1 MIDLQFDFH
10 SHLSSPVF
18 QTVLS
23 YSTQTGDRR
32 TRVHTLTLRC
42 SPHLQDTFR
51 HYQAQALLTFYCKKS
66 VDLVLCFSKCPCSAY
81 RQKPGEKRVIFE
93 YILVC
98 VSSVL
103 CSVGAPPT
111 GAQGGIADRCN
122 GSLGSLPQTLLFSF
136 SVDWTGKVLKHTI
149 FSIVKC
155 CFSYYK
161 RNIFIKTSY
170 IYYLL
175 YLQGFY
181 AFYSSV

>member
-1 MIDLQFDFH
+1 MVNLQFDFDFH

-32 TRVHTLTLRC
+32 TRVHTLTLQC

-66 VDLVLCFSKCPCSAY
+66 VDLVLCFSKCQCSAY
-81 RQKPGEKRVIFE
+81 RQKPGKKGLKVFFFT

-155 CFSYYK
+155 CFSYCK
-161 RNIFIKTSY
+161 GKK
-170 IYYLL
+170 
-175 YLQGFY
+175 
-181 AFYSSV
+181 